1 MKVDFTMIGQ
11 PGDWDAAVAA
21 EQRGYD
27 AAWLPEIGHDPFP
40 LLAVAATRTDTIELG
55 TAIAVTFARNPMSM
69 AVVANDL
76 QLYSRGRFLLGV
88 GSQIKPHIT
97 KRFSMP
103 WSAPAERMREFILAM
118 RAIWHTWATGD
129 PLHFA
134 GEFYKH
140 TLMTPFFNPGENP
153 FGNPPVI
160 LAGVGPQM
168 TKVAGEVADGFF
180 MHGFTTEQYMREVT
194 LPALRAGR
202 TDAGKTDLDG
212 FEICGMPF
220 IVTGVDD
227 EAIRAADAAARK
239 QIAFY
244 GSTPAYWRVLELH
257 GWGAL
262 GEELNQMSKRGEWDE
277 MGHRIT
283 DDMLHEFAIV
293 APPDQVAK
301 RLLALYGDVFTRTG
315 FYAPYQVPEGFW
327 EPIKAELQAS

>member
-180 MHGFTTEQYMREVT
+180 VHGFTTEQYMREVT